1 MRATTPGGRQPAA
14 TPEYEV
20 YAIRYADQ
28 GDGLVSAG
36 SLMLSA
42 DHAQMIPGMAYYVY
56 LIHGGG
62 RTIAVDTGYA
72 PVLAERV
79 HSRLFFSGPDGLRK
93 LGHDPARISD
103 LIITHAHYDHVG
115 NLEDFTNATFHIDTE
130 MMPIVEGTDP
140 CHWFFRQGYGKRDC
154 ATIRRFKAEGRLVEH
169 ANVAVPWPGIELIH
183 IGGHC
188 RGQMVIRVR
197 TRRGPIVLA
206 SDAAHLY
213 QEWEEERPFGV
224 FYDMKAMLDGY
235 QTLRH
240 LSGGRRADMI
250 AGHDVAVMDMFPAPA
265 RELAGAVVALHA
277 DPLS

>member
-1 MRATTPGGRQPAA
+1 MPG

-28 GDGLVSAG
+28 GDGLVSAA

-42 DHAQMIPGMAYYVY
+42 DEAQMIPGMAFYVY
-56 LIHGGG
+56 MIEGNGM
-62 RTIAVDTGYA
+62 TIAVDTGYA

-79 HSRLFFSGPDGLRK
+79 HSRLFFPGPDGCRR
-93 LGHDPARISD
+93 LGRDPAAISD

-115 NLEDFTNATFHIDTE
+115 NLDEFTNATFHIDLE

-140 CHWFFRQGYGKRDC
+140 CHPFFRQGYGKRDC
-154 ATIRRFKAEGRLVEH
+154 ATIRGLKAEGRLVEH
-169 ANVAVPWPGIELIH
+169 GNVSVPWPGIELIH

-188 RGQMVIRVR
+188 RGQMVVRVN
-197 TRRGPIVLA
+197 TKRGPVVLA

-224 FYDMKAMLDGY
+224 FYDMGAMLEGY
-235 QTLRH
+235 RTLTQ
-240 LSGGRRADMI
+240 LSGGKRTEMI
-250 AGHDVAVMDMFPAPA
+250 AGHDAAIMDMFPAA
-265 RELAGAVVALHA
+265 AKEFEGDIVALHEA
-277 DPLS
+277 PLVP